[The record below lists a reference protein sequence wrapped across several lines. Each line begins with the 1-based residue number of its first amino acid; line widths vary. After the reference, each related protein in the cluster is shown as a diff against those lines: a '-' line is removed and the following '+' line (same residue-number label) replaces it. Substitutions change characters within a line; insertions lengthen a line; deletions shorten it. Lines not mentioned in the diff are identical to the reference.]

1 MDALTPV
8 SQLLELLSLQRNLIV
23 EANKGIYWM
32 EASLLAKYVKI
43 GTQVHFDPLFQP
55 LRGSPLANQRAAANC
70 SK

>member
-1 MDALTPV
+1 MHV
-8 SQLLELLSLQRNLIV
+8 V

-32 EASLLAKYVKI
+32 EASLLAKYVKF
-43 GTQVHFDPLFQP
+43 GTQIYFDPLFQL